1 MVVGELQSTADLVI
15 HALVPA
21 EDLHR
26 VSEGQDVEIWLPV
39 GTGKLMRNKITSIKS
54 YSETDLRDS
63 PFSSRLGGELATE
76 VKGEKQEDVPLEP
89 QYDCS
94 VRVVNRDGSIPLGMT
109 GRMAVFSPRRS
120 VAARFLE
127 RAFQTFHRESLL

>member
-1 MVVGELQSTADLVI
+1 VGELQSSRDLVI

-26 VSEGQDVEIWLPV
+26 VNEGQDVEIWLPV
-39 GTGKLMRNKITSIKS
+39 GTGKLIKHKISSIKS

-94 VRVVNRDGSIPLGMT
+94 VCVVNRDGSIPLGMT
-109 GRMAVFSPRRS
+109 GRIAVLSPRRS